1 MVSSIIAEPSHQR
14 AVVNVT
20 TCCRS
25 ARHLHPVFSVPHLEA
40 LETPAYSALVSLLH
54 THSHRLDAP
63 IQTLRSC
70 CTRSRPV
77 PRRRRLLVVRTR
89 CSASHARNT
98 LEPTDLQ
105 FAQCPRFTIQNRVDR
120 DYTPEKPRG

>member
-1 MVSSIIAEPSHQR
+1 MVWSIIAEPSYQR

-25 ARHLHPVFSVPHLEA
+25 ARHLHPVFSAPHLEA
-40 LETPAYSALVSLLH
+40 LETPTYSALASLLR

-77 PRRRRLLVVRTR
+77 PRRRRLLLVQTR
-89 CSASHARNT
+89 CSASQARNT
-98 LEPTDLQ
+98 LQPTDLQ
-105 FAQCPRFTIQNRVDR
+105 FAYCPRFTIQNRVYR
-120 DYTPEKPRG
+120 AYTLLKP